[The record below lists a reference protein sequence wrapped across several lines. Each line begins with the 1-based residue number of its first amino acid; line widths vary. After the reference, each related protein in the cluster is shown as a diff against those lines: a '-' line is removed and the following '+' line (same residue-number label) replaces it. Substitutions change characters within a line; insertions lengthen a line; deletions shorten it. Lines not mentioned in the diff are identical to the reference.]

1 MLSKQINIP
10 HGGKL
15 INKYIAEKSKKGL
28 SELPC
33 VRLSAVALCDLY
45 NIAEGVF
52 SPLTGF
58 MVREQFRDVIYNN
71 KVNGLPWTIPILIDV
86 EKEKAMSL
94 KRGESVVLESEQGE
108 IVGWMKLKD
117 IYPHKKDLH
126 AKKVFNTRNPQHP
139 GVNLVYKM
147 KEYLLGGEV
156 YVFRNKKGSRDF
168 LSPSQT
174 RKIFKLRKYKTI
186 AGFQTRNVLHRAHE
200 YLQRCAL
207 ELVDGL
213 FLQPIVGWR
222 KKGDFVAAAVMKTYR
237 EFIKDYYPKE
247 RVVLGT
253 LKTAM
258 RYAGPKEAVF
268 HAIIRKNFGCTHFIV
283 GRDHAGVGG
292 YYDKYEAHD
301 IFDKI
306 GEVGIT
312 ILKFKEP
319 LYCSKCNLIVT
330 EKTCR
335 HNSKYHQ
342 EISGTLVRKIIRDGR
357 QPKNKI
363 FRPEVYNLLRREFK
377 KLQLFY

>member
-1 MLSKQINIP
+1 MLKECIAAP
-10 HGGKL
+10 YGGKL
-15 INKYIAEKSKKGL
+15 VNKYIAGKAAKDLSKFSVVQL
-28 SELPC
+28 SDT
-33 VRLSAVALCDLY
+33 ALCDLY
-45 NIAEGVF
+45 NIAEGAF

-58 MVREQFRDVIYNN
+58 MSSDQFYDVIYNN

-86 EKEKAMSL
+86 EKEKAL
-94 KRGESVVLESEQGE
+94 NFKRGESVVLKSGQGK
-108 IVGWMKLKD
+108 IAGWMKLKD
-117 IYPHKKDLH
+117 IYPHKKAIH
-126 AKKVFNTRNPQHP
+126 AKKVFNTASSRHP
-139 GVNLVYKM
+139 GVNLVYGM

-156 YVFRNKKGSRDF
+156 YVFRSGENIRNY
-168 LSPSQT
+168 LSPFQT
-174 RKIFKLRKYKTI
+174 REIFRRRKYKTV
-186 AGFQTRNVLHRAHE
+186 AGFQTRNVIHRAHE

-222 KKGDFVAAAVMKTYR
+222 KTGDFTAEAVIKAYR
-237 EFIKDYYPKE
+237 EFIKDYYPE
-247 RVVLGT
+247 QRVLLGT

-306 GEVGIT
+306 EEIGIT

-319 LYCSKCNLIVT
+319 FYCGKCGLIVT
-330 EKTCR
+330 EKTCG
-335 HNSKYHQ
+335 HHSKHHQ
-342 EISGTLVRKIIRDGR
+342 EISGTLVRKIIKSGR

-363 FRPEVYNLLRREFK
+363 FRPEVYSLLKREFK
-377 KLQLFY
+377 RHHLFY